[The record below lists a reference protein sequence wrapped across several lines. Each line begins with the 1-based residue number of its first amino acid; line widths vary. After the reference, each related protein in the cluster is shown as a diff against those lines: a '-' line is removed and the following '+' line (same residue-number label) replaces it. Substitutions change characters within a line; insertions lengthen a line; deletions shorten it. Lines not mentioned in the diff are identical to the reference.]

1 MDSWGPPGHN
11 HGQVVLIWRN
21 SSVHLKTLTLEQ
33 WKVTTGTLTLTLGI
47 LFWKHCCSFHWS
59 VETSDWSFVY
69 KIKSFY
75 FVQNLLTD
83 PCFIVFQ
90 WQPLSLIVWVCVL
103 SHCFCAPVCVCV
115 LAGSQLITCPY
126 NGKIVQAQDG
136 VFLVK
141 AAERQTVLC
150 APPVVQSWNCFHW
163 GLPSSCF
170 GLGFFSSFQHTSND
184 KWT

>member
-1 MDSWGPPGHN
+1 MFL
-11 HGQVVLIWRN
+11 VVVF
-21 SSVHLKTLTLEQ
+21 VHL
-33 WKVTTGTLTLTLGI
+33 
-47 LFWKHCCSFHWS
+47 
-59 VETSDWSFVY
+59 
-69 KIKSFY
+69 
-75 FVQNLLTD
+75 
-83 PCFIVFQ
+83 
-90 WQPLSLIVWVCVL
+90 
-103 SHCFCAPVCVCV
+103 CVCV

-170 GLGFFSSFQHTSND
+170 GLGIFPVSN
-184 KWT
+184 THPMTNGRSLLV